1 MTSESTRRQ
10 ARRRL
15 KQLGKN
21 LTGAHDKWTNS
32 DEDELVK
39 QVNIKSVRIGD
50 VVMPIDS
57 PKNPELVPDHEGHLF
72 DNSQEILRHFR
83 WMMQKDKLRQDIFL
97 IGPPGP
103 LRRNLVMK
111 YAEMTQRE
119 IEYVALSKD
128 VTDADLKQRRE
139 LSGGTSFYVDQAA
152 VRAAIHGRILVLDG
166 IEKAERNVLPIL
178 NNLLENREMTLD
190 DGRFLTTKDA
200 TGDPHSDMEFI
211 KVNDRFLVIALG
223 LPVPP
228 YAGYP
233 LDPPLRSRFQC
244 RDIKAPGF
252 SSQVDHLMAITNTNH
267 LAKPLLEKLVSIS
280 LALGLQGAERSSS
293 TRDIDVPEF
302 SAYLDGVAKLISLF
316 PNIHPRFLVD
326 LLYPYP
332 LLPTCDFEQY
342 GMIEA
347 TYRRFGIVG
356 SAVNDAKQTF
366 SGYTLE
372 ALEQTQ
378 PPTTTIDTRKDIYTT
393 IATFSHHSAPSPL
406 IDHPLFCGP
415 NKSRHSEFFVE
426 TPYHQ
431 ELYTSM
437 VIAHASDQ
445 DICLVGTYKGVG
457 KSALVRY
464 FAHKLGYSVDYIP
477 LYRDMPSRDLL
488 QRRSTTRTG
497 DTVWQNSL
505 LVEAAIHGHLA
516 VLDGIETLPYGTLNT
531 LQRLVSDRETQ
542 LPDGSRLINSH
553 RYKKLM
559 QKDNLTI
566 EELENK
572 RLIPIHPA
580 FRIIALARAAANNSG
595 QHHETSS
602 WLTTEILT
610 MFQFI
615 VVDSLPPDEE
625 KNVLS
630 KLSPGVD
637 PAKLQQL
644 LAFACY
650 LRRDADETIRMLS
663 SALSTR
669 QLVRLCRHLSYF
681 TDESLYKMIHKASL
695 SRFMPTTV
703 RDALH
708 EVMIA
713 NGIYPPKDDVNTIQL
728 QIKVLP
734 SRQNPEKV
742 RIGGIEEPVNQDGDP
757 MLIPSVVFHE
767 NPAQTEI
774 LMEMLKDYQLGDHL
788 LLIGNQGVGKN
799 KLTDYFLQLLQLP
812 REYIQLHRDSTVQSL
827 TTTPAIREGV
837 LLFEDSPLVQAVKNG
852 RILVVDEADKAPT
865 YVTAILKSLIEDG
878 QMILGDGR
886 RIVSN
891 EADIQNDGQYILIH
905 PNFRMI
911 VLANR
916 PGYPFLGNDFYREI
930 GDVFSCH
937 AVDNPDPKSEMLLL
951 RKYGADVPEDLL
963 WKLSTVFTDLR
974 KLTDEGMMAYPYST
988 REIVNI
994 VRHLQNYPTEG
1005 ISKILQNVFD
1015 FDQYDHTSK
1024 ALLIEIFEKHGIP
1037 IGLDSEY
1044 SIVLGDII
1052 DIGEPVLTEKWT
1064 RMNDH
1069 WRHTLKS
1076 DVAGIAIYNK
1086 KHLDVNEDN
1095 WRDLNR
1101 KESRTT
1107 VFSEQLYTFGLPT
1120 RGEALD
1126 LAAAEDDT
1134 LFALTTL
1141 PLTLHRIDAQH
1152 RKVDSLDLYD
1162 YFPQH
1167 HVPPHLRLAVIHG
1180 QQGESK
1186 YTVVHNPSS
1195 NQLLCFDYTNMTVVS
1210 VMILGL
1216 EHVKSLM
1223 CDTLS
1228 ANGILIFYQTDL
1240 DTIAILNFTTME
1252 QHTVK
1257 LPVRIKHL
1265 LVTDTGLWIAHGS
1278 RDGNVYSLYCP
1289 ENTCVPTMVELVT
1302 VVGQNGHQ
1310 MDQAINICR
1319 QHIGSDTS
1327 IRALHH
1333 ANAGRFGS
1341 IATGW
1346 SGEQFI
1352 HGMGVIDIV
1361 SFFDASRTNVKTPS
1375 HVLGSA
1381 LYLEHTQQ
1389 LAIIQPSSN
1398 GRAESTLDLVNIN
1411 ANQVWRIRLPLSVFG
1426 DEYDFYKAAGL
1437 SDVQNDRC
1445 VARMCELSNGHL
1457 VTMDMIGFIR
1467 VFQVNAKDVYDAA
1480 VAWKQLIGV
1489 DQNSLSII
1497 YQTDDDQQMV
1507 ELNQQNKET
1516 ANQRSGRGNT
1526 SNDGSNGQGSG
1537 GGTQGQSKGEGGQDG
1552 DGQGDKGGGINGKGN
1567 RDNKNGRKEISFENL
1582 NNLKLKEIGDVP
1594 DEISNAKKEIHHNAM
1609 EKLLGKMEM
1618 DPDEYDIFQKYMAN
1632 IHREVYELRVIL
1644 EGVEAKNK
1652 ERVWL
1657 KNQTSGD
1664 LDDNK
1669 IIEGLTGERSI
1680 YKRRGDDDP
1689 EIGLFHDKP
1698 KRMNFVFD
1706 LSASMFRFNALDRRL
1721 ERSLEVALL
1730 LMESF
1735 RGLEHKFA
1743 YSISGHSGDS
1753 AYMEFVKPGYYPKS
1767 EREEFEVL
1775 SRMRAHC
1782 RYCLSG
1788 DKTLGAVAHS
1798 IKEVVTEVGDDYL
1811 VVIISD
1817 ANIAQHKIQ
1826 PKDIAQALKSD
1837 DRVTAQMIFIGSIQ
1851 DQAEQL
1857 KKALGSQAHMC
1868 IENKE
1873 LPKIMKSL
1881 FLASMMK

>member
-21 LTGAHDKWTNS
+21 LTGAHDEWTDS

-50 VVMPIDS
+50 VVMPIHS
-57 PKNPELVPDHEGHLF
+57 PKNLELVPDHEGHLY

-83 WMMQKDKLRQDIFL
+83 WMMQKDKLSQDIFL

-166 IEKAERNVLPIL
+166 IEKAERNVLPVL
-178 NNLLENREMTLD
+178 NNLLENREMALE

-200 TGDPHSDMEFI
+200 IDDLQNGMEFI
-211 KVNDRFLVIALG
+211 KVNDGFLVVALG

-228 YAGYP
+228 YAGYS

-244 RDIKAPGF
+244 RDIKAPEF
-252 SSQVDHLMAITNTNH
+252 SDQVDHLLAITKTNH
-267 LAKPLLEKLVSIS
+267 LAKPLLENLVSLS
-280 LALGLQGAERSSS
+280 LALGLQGTKRSSS
-293 TRDIDVPEF
+293 TRDINVPEF
-302 SAYLDGVAKLISLF
+302 SVSLDGAAKLISLF
-316 PNIHPRFLVD
+316 PNIHPRFLID

-342 GMIEA
+342 EMIEA
-347 TYRRFGIVG
+347 TYRRIGIVG
-356 SAVNDAKQTF
+356 SAVIDVKAISKQTF

-372 ALEQTQ
+372 TLKQNE
-378 PPTTTIDTRKDIYTT
+378 PPTTTIDTHKFIYTA
-393 IATFSHHSAPSPL
+393 IATFSHHSTSSPP
-406 IDHPLFCGP
+406 IDRPLFCGS
-415 NKSRHSEFFVE
+415 NKSRPTQFFVE

-431 ELYTSM
+431 ELYTAM
-437 VIAHASDQ
+437 VIAHAGDQ

-464 FAHKLGYSVDYIP
+464 FGHKLGYSIDYIP

-488 QRRSTTRTG
+488 QRRTTTQTG

-542 LPDGSRLINSH
+542 LPDGSRLINSR

-559 QKDNLTI
+559 QKGNLSI
-566 EELENK
+566 EELENN

-580 FRIIALARAAANNSG
+580 FRIITLARAVANDSS

-602 WLTTEILT
+602 WLTTEILS

-615 VVDSLPPDEE
+615 VVDSLPPAEE

-630 KLSPGVD
+630 RLSPGVD
-637 PAKLQQL
+637 TAKLQQL
-644 LAFACY
+644 LDFAGY
-650 LRRDADETIRMLS
+650 LRCNADETIRMLS
-663 SALSTR
+663 STLSTR
-669 QLVRLCRHLSYF
+669 QLIRICRHLSYF
-681 TDESLYKMIHKASL
+681 PDDSLYKIIHKTSL
-695 SRFMPTTV
+695 SRFMPTMV

-708 EVMIA
+708 EVMLA
-713 NGIYPPKDDVNTIQL
+713 NGIYPPKNDMNSIHVHIEM
-728 QIKVLP
+728 IP

-742 RIGGIEEPVNQDGDP
+742 RIGDIEEPVNQGGNP

-767 NPAQTEI
+767 NPSHTEI

-812 REYIQLHRDSTVQSL
+812 REYIQLHRDSTVQGL
-827 TTTPAIREGV
+827 TTTPAIHEGV
-837 LLFEDSPLVQAVKNG
+837 LFFEDSPLVKAVKNG
-852 RILVVDEADKAPT
+852 TILVVDEADKAPT

-891 EADIQNDGQYILIH
+891 EADMQNDGQYILVH

-963 WKLSTVFTDLR
+963 WKLSAVFTDLR
-974 KLTDEGMMAYPYST
+974 KLSDEGMMAYPYST

-1037 IGLDSEY
+1037 IGLDAEY
-1044 SIVLGDII
+1044 SIVLGDVI

-1064 RMNDH
+1064 RMTEN
-1069 WRHTLKS
+1069 WQHTLKTEVE
-1076 DVAGIAIYNK
+1076 DIDFYNK
-1086 KHLDVNEDN
+1086 KHLDVNKNN

-1107 VFSEQLYTFGLPT
+1107 VFSEQLYSFGLPT
-1120 RGEALD
+1120 RGESLD
-1126 LAAAEDDT
+1126 LAVADDDT

-1141 PLTLHRIDAQH
+1141 PLTLHRIDPQH
-1152 RKVDSLDLYD
+1152 RKVDSLDLHE

-1167 HVPPHLRLAVIHG
+1167 HIPPHLRLAVING
-1180 QQGESK
+1180 QQGKSK
-1186 YTVVHNPSS
+1186 YTVVHNPSK
-1195 NQLLCFDYTNMTVVS
+1195 NDLLCFDYFNMTLVS
-1210 VMILGL
+1210 VIILGL
-1216 EHVKSLM
+1216 EPVKSIM
-1223 CDTLS
+1223 CNSLS
-1228 ANGILIFYQTDL
+1228 SNGILVFYQNDL
-1240 DTIAILNFTTME
+1240 DTIAILNFAVMK
-1252 QHTVK
+1252 QYTVK

-1265 LVTDTGLWIAHGS
+1265 LVADTGLWIVHGS
-1278 RDGNVYSLYCP
+1278 RDGNAYSLYCP
-1289 ENTCVPTMVELVT
+1289 ENTCVPTAMGLVR
-1302 VVGQNGHQ
+1302 VAGQNGHQ

-1333 ANAGRFGS
+1333 ASARRFGS

-1346 SGEQFI
+1346 SAEQFI
-1352 HGMGVIDIV
+1352 HGIGVINIA
-1361 SFFDASRTNVKTPS
+1361 SYFDTSRANVKTMPS
-1375 HVLGSA
+1375 SVLGSA

-1389 LAIIQPSSN
+1389 LAVIQPSFN
-1398 GRAESTLDLVNIN
+1398 GRAESTLDLVNLN

-1426 DEYDFYKAAGL
+1426 DEYDFYKAVGV
-1437 SDVQNDRC
+1437 SDVQSDRY
-1445 VARMCELSNGHL
+1445 VARMGELSNGNL
-1457 VTMDMIGFIR
+1457 VTIDTVGFIR
-1467 VFQVNAKDVYDAA
+1467 VFQVNAKDLYEAA
-1480 VAWKQLIGV
+1480 AAWKQLIGV

-1497 YQTDDDQQMV
+1497 YQTNNDQQTV
-1507 ELNQQNKET
+1507 ELNQQTKEA
-1516 ANQRSGRGNT
+1516 ANQRSDRGNNNNNT
-1526 SNDGSNGQGSG
+1526 SNGQGSG
-1537 GGTQGQSKGEGGQDG
+1537 GNQGRGKGEGGQDG

-1567 RDNKNGRKEISFENL
+1567 RDNKNGRKEINFENL
-1582 NNLKLKEIGDVP
+1582 KNLKLKATGDVP
-1594 DEISNAKKEIHHNAM
+1594 DEISNAKREMHRSAM

-1618 DPDEYDIFQKYMAN
+1618 DPAEYDAM
-1632 IHREVYELRVIL
+1632 YELRVVL

-1657 KNQTSGD
+1657 KNQT
-1664 LDDNK
+1664 
-1669 IIEGLTGERSI
+1669 IEGLTGERSI

-1706 LSASMFRFNALDRRL
+1706 LSASMFRFNAHDRRL
-1721 ERSLEVALL
+1721 ERSLEVALM

-1753 AYMEFVKPGYYPKS
+1753 AYMEFVKPGYYPRS
-1767 EREEFEVL
+1767 EKEEFEVL

-1788 DKTLGAVAHS
+1788 DKTLDAVTHS
-1798 IKEVVTEVGDDYL
+1798 IKEIVTEVGDDYL
-1811 VVIISD
+1811 VVILSD
-1817 ANIAQHKIQ
+1817 ANIAHYKIQ

-1837 DRVTAQMIFIGSIQ
+1837 SRVTAQMIFIGSIQ

-1857 KKALGSQAHMC
+1857 KKALGSHAHMC